1 MLKPTMELERARMK
15 LRLSLPARE
24 ARRIREKISKNVSI
38 EQEDW
43 TPDLEIV
50 SPTQLGCVAW
60 ESARHT
66 PPPHRCV

>member
-1 MLKPTMELERARMK
+1 MCLSALPLSPKALEVIRLLKPTMELERARMK

-24 ARRIREKISKNVSI
+24 ARRIREKISKNITV

-50 SPTQLGCVAW
+50 SI
-60 ESARHT
+60 
-66 PPPHRCV
+66 